1 MRLVSVSVQFIKGLD
16 EELGGISLRK
26 GRNSGTKTVVLLFE
40 RVQAME
46 KGRSFINKIETLNLS
61 DEEGE
66 IQVIPNGMKFQFVD
80 DDNLSQA
87 ECSFEVTSDEAW
99 ERVMR
104 FLHRYADA
112 HGFEFQ
118 APQV

>member
-1 MRLVSVSVQFIKGLD
+1 MSVSVQFINGLN
-16 EELGGISLRK
+16 EEISEISLRK
-26 GRNSGTKTVVLLFE
+26 GRDSGKKIVVLSFE

-46 KGRSFINKIETLNLS
+46 KGRSFVNKIDTLSLQ

-66 IQVIPNGMKFQFVD
+66 IQVIPNGMKFHFVD
-80 DDNLSQA
+80 DDNLSKA
-87 ECSFEVTSDEAW
+87 ECSFEVNSDEAW

-104 FLHRYADA
+104 FLHRYAEA

-118 APQV
+118 APKG

>member
-1 MRLVSVSVQFIKGLD
+1 MQLVSVSVQFIKGLD
-16 EELGGISLRK
+16 EEIGGISLRK
-26 GRNSGTKTVVLLFE
+26 GRSSGTKTVVLFFE

-46 KGRSFINKIETLNLS
+46 KGRSFVNKIETLNLC

-66 IQVIPNGMKFQFVD
+66 IQVVPNAMKFHFIN

-87 ECSFEVTSDEAW
+87 ECSFEVNSDEAW

-104 FLHRYADA
+104 FLHRYADEQ
-112 HGFEFQ
+112 GFEFQ
-118 APQV
+118 EPKA

>member
-1 MRLVSVSVQFIKGLD
+1 MAVSVQFIKGLD
-16 EELGGISLRK
+16 EEISGISLRK
-26 GRNSGTKTVVLLFE
+26 GRQSGTKSVVFLFE

-46 KGRSFINKIETLNLS
+46 KGRSFINKIETLSLC

-87 ECSFEVTSDEAW
+87 ECSFEVNTEEAW

-118 APQV
+118 APQG